1 MRLPFVKKGLT
12 ISFNDIDI
20 QHSVRIRHFII
31 KALGFDS
38 HSCAMLITIGLF
50 I

>member
-20 QHSVRIRHFII
+20 QHIVRFRHFIV
-31 KALGFDS
+31 KGWSLTVTLA
-38 HSCAMLITIGLF
+38 HW
-50 I
+50 